1 MRREREPLGTGT
13 ESFRSYLDEIGV
25 GDLLT
30 AEEEHRLAEA
40 KLAGSARAR
49 SELIETNLRLVVAIA
64 KRYQGRGLELE
75 DLVQEGNLG
84 LLRAVDGFD
93 PRVGFRFSTYAVWW
107 IRQAILRAIGA
118 QGRTIRLPAGR
129 LAMLRRLTR
138 AVEQLTTALERAPTQ
153 DELALELGATPAQL
167 RLLRETA
174 MDAVSL
180 DRPVGENET
189 SELHDLLPDRSTVDP
204 EVEADQT
211 MLREEVRQAVGQL
224 QGREREIIML
234 RYGLVPS
241 STPST
246 IEELAERLHV
256 SRERIRQVEARALRR
271 LGASRALRDAVA

>member
-1 MRREREPLGTGT
+1 MRREREPLATGT
-13 ESFRSYLDEIGV
+13 ESFRSYLDEIGI

-30 AEEEHRLAEA
+30 AEEERRLAEA

-49 SELIETNLRLVVAIA
+49 SELIEANLRLVVAIA

-93 PRVGFRFSTYAVWW
+93 PRLGYRFSTYAIWW

-129 LAMLRRLTR
+129 LAMLRRLAR
-138 AVEQLTTALERAPTQ
+138 AVEELTTALERAPTQ

-180 DRPVGENET
+180 DRPVGEDET
-189 SELHDLLPDRSTVDP
+189 SELQDLLPDRSTVDP
-204 EVEADQT
+204 EVEAGQT

-224 QGREREIIML
+224 QGREREVIMF